1 MLLFKKF
8 DWIFQ
13 AMLIVIFI
21 AFNVITKKEV
31 LSTSFFAMYFTV
43 GGWQLISAIIH
54 FFLPAESRLPN
65 RKSYVILVALTLVVS
80 TIMVLVEPDGLIQYL
95 IFILFWT
102 AGLAFIYLYLCIK
115 ETRRLQ
121 QNPPITQ

>member
-13 AMLIVIFI
+13 VMLIVIFI
-21 AFNVITKKEV
+21 AFNVIMKKDI

-54 FFLPAESRLPN
+54 FFIPVEFRLPV
-65 RKSYVILVALTLVVS
+65 RKTYVIMTALTILA
-80 TIMVLVEPDGLIQYL
+80 TAIMVLLEPDGLIQYMF
-95 IFILFWT
+95 FILFWT
-102 AGLAFIYLYLCIK
+102 AGLAFIYLYICIK
-115 ETRRLQ
+115 ETRRWQ
-121 QNPPITQ
+121 QKS